1 MGYENIPHL
10 KNDPTQQ
17 GQYRL
22 KQNVVYSTATGE
34 DLKLTLI
41 LPWLIREK
49 RPLLV
54 FVQGSA
60 WTTPDFNH
68 ELPQLVLFARA
79 GFAVAT
85 VGHRDRT
92 KGHPFPAYLQDVK
105 CAIRYLRSHAEEY
118 GIDESR
124 VSIWGTSSGGN
135 TALLV
140 GLTADEARYETEEY
154 AGVSDRVNA
163 VVSCFGPTD
172 MIALSLHLLQ
182 KGKTRSGA
190 DSASGTSDLQTVI
203 RIAKEMSPV
212 HHVQRGKAYPPFLL
226 LNGTGDEVVPHRQ
239 MELMY
244 DKLIKCGADVQ
255 AYYVDGAEHE
265 GNFWTEE
272 VKQIILDFLKERT

>member
-1 MGYENIPHL
+1 MGYENILHL
-10 KNDPTQQ
+10 KNDPAQQ

-34 DLKLTLI
+34 NLKLTLI

-79 GFAVAT
+79 GFVVAT

-154 AGVSDRVNA
+154 AGVSDSVNA

-172 MIALSLHLLQ
+172 MVAMSRRFMQ
-182 KGKTRSGA
+182 EGEVWDTAA
-190 DSASGTSDLQTVI
+190 DMAGSPDLEAFVQV
-203 RIAKEMSPV
+203 AKEMSPV
-212 HHVQRGKAYPPFLL
+212 NHVESGKVYPPFLL